1 MNEFPEFSS
10 LSEVKVN
17 EKPQS
22 ITIDVGSIKSG
33 SYLVENSPQVPDMKP
48 KSSGKIVYALLICSC
63 LLVPVSVLDDVWLT
77 QTIDRDVWGDTVFTQ
92 EVHVGLHQFMY
103 ETCVDGT
110 DCEYDEQESFSDAYE
125 LCMEEADEDEIDEYC
140 GPWSDLYYGGMTAT
154 VLFVIATILL
164 FAAIVLQGKPESMK
178 RSNKISIVAGILII
192 VSIFVWHLML
202 PDAADNLDWARAPW
216 LAVLSAAL
224 AIAAGFIGNKQLN
237 ESP

>member
-1 MNEFPEFSS
+1 MNELSEFNS

-110 DCEYDEQESFSDAYE
+110 DCEYDEQESFSDVYE
-125 LCMEEADEDEIDEYC
+125 LCVEEGGNYDENC
-140 GPWSDLYYGGMTAT
+140 GPWLELYYAGMTAT
-154 VLFVIATILL
+154 VLFVIVTILL
-164 FAAIVLQGKPESMK
+164 FAAIVLQGKTESMK
-178 RSNKISIVAGILII
+178 RSNKISIGAGILII

-237 ESP
+237 ES

>member
-1 MNEFPEFSS
+1 MNELSEFNS
-10 LSEVKVN
+10 LSEVEVN

-63 LLVPVSVLDDVWLT
+63 LLVPVSILDDTWLT
-77 QTIDRDVWGDTVFTQ
+77 QTIDRDAWGDTVFTQ
-92 EVHVGLHQFMY
+92 EIHLGLHQIMF

-125 LCMEEADEDEIDEYC
+125 LCVEEGGNYDENC
-140 GPWSDLYYGGMTAT
+140 GPWLELYYAGMTAT
-154 VLFVIATILL
+154 VLLVIATILL

-192 VSIFVWHLML
+192 VTIFVWHLML

-237 ESP
+237 ES

>member
-1 MNEFPEFSS
+1 MNELSEFNS
-10 LSEVKVN
+10 LSEVEVN

-63 LLVPVSVLDDVWLT
+63 LLVPVSILDDTWLT

-92 EVHVGLHQFMY
+92 EVHVGLHQIMF

-125 LCMEEADEDEIDEYC
+125 LCVEEGGNYDENC
-140 GPWSDLYYGGMTAT
+140 GPWLELYYAGMTAT
-154 VLFVIATILL
+154 VLFVIVTILL

-237 ESP
+237 ES

>member
-1 MNEFPEFSS
+1 MNELSEFNS
-10 LSEVKVN
+10 LSELEVN

-22 ITIDVGSIKSG
+22 ITIDIGSIKSG
-33 SYLVENSPQVPDMKP
+33 SYLVENSPQVPDVKP

-125 LCMEEADEDEIDEYC
+125 LCVEEGGNYDENC
-140 GPWSDLYYGGMTAT
+140 GPWLELYY
-154 VLFVIATILL
+154 
-164 FAAIVLQGKPESMK
+164 
-178 RSNKISIVAGILII
+178 
-192 VSIFVWHLML
+192 W
-202 PDAADNLDWARAPW
+202 
-216 LAVLSAAL
+216 
-224 AIAAGFIGNKQLN
+224 
-237 ESP
+237 

>member
-1 MNEFPEFSS
+1 MNELSEFNS
-10 LSEVKVN
+10 LSEVEVN

-63 LLVPVSVLDDVWLT
+63 LLVPVSILDDTWLT

-92 EVHVGLHQFMY
+92 EVHVGLHQIMF

-125 LCMEEADEDEIDEYC
+125 LCVEEGGNYDENC
-140 GPWSDLYYGGMTAT
+140 GPWLELYYAGMTAT
-154 VLFVIATILL
+154 VLLVIATILL

-237 ESP
+237 ES

>member
-1 MNEFPEFSS
+1 MNELSEFNS
-10 LSEVKVN
+10 LSEVEVN

-33 SYLVENSPQVPDMKP
+33 SYLVENSPKVPDMKP
-48 KSSGKIVYALLICSC
+48 KRSGKIVYALLICSC
-63 LLVPVSVLDDVWLT
+63 LLVPVSVLDDAWLT

-125 LCMEEADEDEIDEYC
+125 LCVEEGGNYDENC
-140 GPWSDLYYGGMTAT
+140 GPWLELYYAGMTAT
-154 VLFVIATILL
+154 VLLVIATILL
-164 FAAIVLQGKPESMK
+164 FAAIVLQGKPKSMK

-237 ESP
+237 ES

>member
-1 MNEFPEFSS
+1 MNELSEFNS
-10 LSEVKVN
+10 LSEVEVN

-63 LLVPVSVLDDVWLT
+63 LLVPVSILDDTWLT

-125 LCMEEADEDEIDEYC
+125 LCVEEGRNYDENC
-140 GPWSDLYYGGMTAT
+140 GPWLELYYAGMTAT
-154 VLFVIATILL
+154 VLLVIATILL
-164 FAAIVLQGKPESMK
+164 FAAIVLQGKPKSMK

-192 VSIFVWHLML
+192 VSIFVWHLIL

-237 ESP
+237 ES

>member
-1 MNEFPEFSS
+1 MNELSEFNS
-10 LSEVKVN
+10 LSEVEVN

-63 LLVPVSVLDDVWLT
+63 LLVPVSILDDTWLT

-92 EVHVGLHQFMY
+92 EVHVGLHQIMF

-125 LCMEEADEDEIDEYC
+125 LCVEEGGNYDENC
-140 GPWSDLYYGGMTAT
+140 GPWLELYYAGMTAT

-164 FAAIVLQGKPESMK
+164 FAAIILQGKPESMK
-178 RSNKISIVAGILII
+178 RSNKISIVAGVLII

-237 ESP
+237 ES

>member
-1 MNEFPEFSS
+1 MNELPEFSS
-10 LSEVKVN
+10 LSEVRVN
-17 EKPQS
+17 GKPQS
-22 ITIDVGSIKSG
+22 IAIDVGSIKSEL
-33 SYLVENSPQVPDMKP
+33 SRVENIPKVPDMKP

-63 LLVPVSVLDDVWLT
+63 LLVPVSILDDTWLT

-92 EVHVGLHQFMY
+92 EVHVGLHQIMF

-125 LCMEEADEDEIDEYC
+125 LCVEEGGNYDENC
-140 GPWSDLYYGGMTAT
+140 GPWLELYYAGMTAT
-154 VLFVIATILL
+154 VLLVIATILL

-237 ESP
+237 ES

>member
-1 MNEFPEFSS
+1 MKELLDFSS

-22 ITIDVGSIKSG
+22 ITIDVSSNKSD
-33 SYLVENSPQVPDMKP
+33 SYVVETIPKVPDMKP
-48 KSSGKIVYALLICSC
+48 KYSEKIVYALLICSC
-63 LLVPVSVLDDVWLT
+63 LLVPVSILDDVWLT

-125 LCMEEADEDEIDEYC
+125 LCVEEGGNYDENC
-140 GPWSDLYYGGMTAT
+140 GPWLELYYAGMTAT

-178 RSNKISIVAGILII
+178 RSNKISIGAGILII

-237 ESP
+237 ES

>member
-1 MNEFPEFSS
+1 MNELSEFNS
-10 LSEVKVN
+10 LSEVEVK

-63 LLVPVSVLDDVWLT
+63 LLVPVSFLDDVWLT

-92 EVHVGLHQFMY
+92 EVHVGLHQFTY

-110 DCEYDEQESFSDAYE
+110 DCEYDEQESFGDVYE
-125 LCMEEADEDEIDEYC
+125 LCVEEGGNYDENC
-140 GPWSDLYYGGMTAT
+140 GPWLELYYAGMTAT

-178 RSNKISIVAGILII
+178 RSNKISIGAGILII

-237 ESP
+237 ES

>member
-1 MNEFPEFSS
+1 MNELPEFSS
-10 LSEVKVN
+10 LSEVRVN
-17 EKPQS
+17 GKPQS
-22 ITIDVGSIKSG
+22 IAIDVGSIKSE
-33 SYLVENSPQVPDMKP
+33 SSRVENIPKVPDMKP

-110 DCEYDEQESFSDAYE
+110 DCEYDEQESFGDVYE
-125 LCMEEADEDEIDEYC
+125 LCVEEGGNYDENC
-140 GPWSDLYYGGMTAT
+140 GPWLELYYAGMTAT

-192 VSIFVWHLML
+192 VTIFVWHLML

-237 ESP
+237 ES

>member
-10 LSEVKVN
+10 LSEVRVN
-17 EKPQS
+17 QKPQS
-22 ITIDVGSIKSG
+22 ITIDVGSFKSE
-33 SYLVENSPQVPDMKP
+33 SSRVENIPKLPDTKP

-77 QTIDRDVWGDTVFTQ
+77 QTIDRDVWGETVFTQ

-110 DCEYDEQESFSDAYE
+110 DCEYDEQESFDDVYE
-125 LCMEEADEDEIDEYC
+125 LCMDEADEDEIDEYC

-154 VLFVIATILL
+154 VLFVIATALL
-164 FAAIVLQGKPESMK
+164 FAAIVLQGKPESMD
-178 RSNKISIVAGILII
+178 RSNKISIGAGVLII
-192 VSIFVWHLML
+192 VSIFVWHFML
-202 PDAADNLDWARAPW
+202 PDIADELDWARAPW

>member
-1 MNEFPEFSS
+1 MNELSEFNS
-10 LSEVKVN
+10 LSELEVN

-63 LLVPVSVLDDVWLT
+63 LLVPVSFLDDVWLT

-92 EVHVGLHQFMY
+92 EVHVGLHQFTY

-110 DCEYDEQESFSDAYE
+110 DCEYDEQESFGDVYE
-125 LCMEEADEDEIDEYC
+125 LCVEEGGNYDENC
-140 GPWSDLYYGGMTAT
+140 GPWLELYYAGMTAT
-154 VLFVIATILL
+154 VLLVIATILL

-178 RSNKISIVAGILII
+178 RSNKISIGAGILII

-237 ESP
+237 ES

>member
-1 MNEFPEFSS
+1 MNELSEFNS
-10 LSEVKVN
+10 LSELEVN

-110 DCEYDEQESFSDAYE
+110 DCEYDEQESFGDVYE
-125 LCMEEADEDEIDEYC
+125 LCVEEGGNYDENC
-140 GPWSDLYYGGMTAT
+140 GPWLELYYAGMTAT

-178 RSNKISIVAGILII
+178 RSNKISIGAGILII

-237 ESP
+237 ES